1 VISAERRALRD
12 SHRGTIA
19 LAVIVALAIGGCG
32 TNESKA
38 KGGHSATVSRSASV
52 ETAKDRAA
60 ELGLRLAAIENA
72 IGRWRRAANLA
83 QAKSA
88 AEEARNLVVGA
99 AGPYYG
105 DADRDNVIRGASK
118 RGLLPGLRGE
128 DALAQAGDGDC
139 VDRDILGGD
148 WNEPSRRWAILDA
161 AIKSWSPSR
170 NTFPALPSHPQRIVG
185 WATLALSTNSLD
197 TAKQYAG
204 HAQLHIDVSTK
215 AFTQCRS

>member
-1 VISAERRALRD
+1 MISSDRRALRD
-12 SHRGTIA
+12 SFRGTTA
-19 LAVIVALAIGGCG
+19 LALIVALSIGGCG

-38 KGGHSATVSRSASV
+38 KGGHSATVSQSASV

-60 ELGLRLAAIENA
+60 ELGPRLAAIENA

-83 QAKSA
+83 EAKSA

-139 VDRDILGGD
+139 VDRDILGGN
-148 WNEPSRRWAILDA
+148 WNEPSERWSILDS
-161 AIKSWSPSR
+161 AIRSWTPSR
-170 NTFPALPSHPQRIVG
+170 NTFPTLPSHPQRIVG
-185 WATLALSTNSLD
+185 WASLALSTNSLGA
-197 TAKQYAG
+197 AKEYGG

-215 AFTQCRS
+215 AFTQCGS